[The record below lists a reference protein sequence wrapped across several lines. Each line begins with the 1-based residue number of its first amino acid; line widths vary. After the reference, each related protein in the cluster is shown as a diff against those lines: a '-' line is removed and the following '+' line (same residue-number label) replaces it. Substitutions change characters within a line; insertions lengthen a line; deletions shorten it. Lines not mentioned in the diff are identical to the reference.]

1 MAILNNNW
9 PCKLYRPNDFLDDIS
24 VFQQQRSEIER
35 KAIPQAKA
43 PAKSVARTTPPGGG
57 GTTPATSGNNGGQA
71 GGFNINDILH
81 MDVIPGLSNILDDCD
96 DPLMDTV
103 TELSQP
109 KVEPMGGGSRF
120 SQFFTKAKTEEKQQ
134 EEQQQQSLVQQPLV

>member
-1 MAILNNNW
+1 MLH
-9 PCKLYRPNDFLDDIS
+9 DIS

-57 GTTPATSGNNGGQA
+57 GGTTPTTSNSGNNGGQA

-96 DPLMDTV
+96 DPLMDTG
-103 TELSQP
+103 TESQP